1 MGCEFA
7 GEMKYARGLEGV
19 TAAITSIACIDGEE
33 GKLIYRGI
41 PIEQMA
47 EYSTFEETAYLLWF
61 GKLPTAKELED
72 LKEKLVKERALS
84 DDIIDHMRKFPK
96 DADPMDVL
104 RTAVSLL
111 GMTDPEVKN
120 PNREVNIRHS
130 IKMTAKI
137 PTIISAYHRLRNG
150 KDPIPPRND
159 LSHAANFLYMLL
171 GEVPDPQIERIMD
184 IALILHAEHGMNA
197 STFAAMVTA
206 STLSDLYSAVV
217 SAIGTLKGPLHGGAN
232 TRVLYMLEEIG
243 SLENVEKY
251 VLDALKEHRKIMG
264 FGHRVYKAYDPRARI
279 LKRYAKELS
288 EKKGDT
294 LWYRMG
300 EEIERI
306 MIREVGKKG
315 IFPNVDFY
323 SGMVYHHMGIP
334 RDLFTPI
341 FALSRVVGWT
351 AHILEYLEANRI
363 FRPRAIYNGP
373 IDVEYTPIEKRQ

>member
-19 TAAITSIACIDGEE
+19 TASITSIACIDGEE

-61 GKLPTAKELED
+61 GKLPTVKELDD
-72 LKEKLVKERALS
+72 LKEKLVKERPLS
-84 DDIIDHMRKFPK
+84 DDIIDHMRKFPR

-111 GMTDPEVKN
+111 GMADPEVKN
-120 PNREVNIRHS
+120 PNREVNVRHS

-137 PTIISAYHRLRNG
+137 PTIISVYHRLRSG
-150 KDPIPPRND
+150 KDPIPPRDD
-159 LSHAANFLYMLL
+159 LSHAANFLYMLF

-184 IALILHAEHGMNA
+184 VALILHAEHGMNA
-197 STFAAMVTA
+197 STFSAMVTA

-251 VLDALKEHRKIMG
+251 VLDALKAHRKIMG

-279 LKRYAKELS
+279 LKRYARELS

-300 EEIERI
+300 EEIEKI

-351 AHILEYLEANRI
+351 AHIMEYLEANRI

-373 IDVEYTPIEKRQ
+373 IDVEYIPIEKRQ

>member
-1 MGCEFA
+1 
-7 GEMKYARGLEGV
+7 
-19 TAAITSIACIDGEE
+19 
-33 GKLIYRGI
+33 
-41 PIEQMA
+41 
-47 EYSTFEETAYLLWF
+47 
-61 GKLPTAKELED
+61 
-72 LKEKLVKERALS
+72 
-84 DDIIDHMRKFPK
+84 
-96 DADPMDVL
+96 
-104 RTAVSLL
+104 
-111 GMTDPEVKN
+111 
-120 PNREVNIRHS
+120 
-130 IKMTAKI
+130 
-137 PTIISAYHRLRNG
+137 
-150 KDPIPPRND
+150 
-159 LSHAANFLYMLL
+159 
-171 GEVPDPQIERIMD
+171 
-184 IALILHAEHGMNA
+184 ILHTEHGMNA
-197 STFAAMVTA
+197 STFSAMVTA

-251 VLDALKEHRKIMG
+251 VLDALKAHRKIMG

-279 LKRYAKELS
+279 LKRYARELS

-300 EEIERI
+300 EEIEKI

-351 AHILEYLEANRI
+351 AHIMEYLEANRI

-373 IDVEYTPIEKRQ
+373 IDVEYIPIEKRQ